1 VRTACD
7 EARRSRPDALR
18 SRANHSKDSFVAI
31 NYLAPSFHRS
41 PPTFLSSTSSGLDHR
56 TKCFLS
62 FFCLSLTLP
71 RLETKATSKQ
81 TNKRR
86 RSNPKRSTPFPS
98 LTRKGGRHNIPFVA
112 TRTGSLCRLHSN
124 DQTTTHDNRL
134 DIALRSIIP
143 QLSLSLLAIT
153 SSDDRTY

>member
-1 VRTACD
+1 VRRGSTFKTGRFAV
-7 EARRSRPDALR
+7 EGEPLEGILRRYQLPRTIIPSLTSR
-18 SRANHSKDSFVAI
+18 N
-31 NYLAPSFHRS
+31 
-41 PPTFLSSTSSGLDHR
+41 PTFLRHPVRIIERSVSFPSFVFFS
-56 TKCFLS
+56 LS
-62 FFCLSLTLP
+62 
-71 RLETKATSKQ
+71 RLETTTTSKQ

-98 LTRKGGRHNIPFVA
+98 LIRKGGRHNIPFVA
-112 TRTGSLCRLHSN
+112 TRIGSLCRLHST
-124 DQTTTHDNRL
+124 DLTTTHDNRL